1 VCENLGNTAH
11 EFVQPSLY
19 RIAWQRKRLEA
30 IQFSGGCGLTL
41 TRAAAFSCF
50 SSLLRTDFK

>member
-1 VCENLGNTAH
+1 VCENLRSTAR
-11 EFVQPSLY
+11 EFVQLSLH

-30 IQFSGGCGLTL
+30 IQFSEGWGLTL